1 MRVLTV
7 DWLTLSLSAALMKLP
22 SATTVRNVRA
32 SSVSIGGFRMR
43 QIGPERYID
52 KIDFKLHNYSFVK
65 TMHWPTFE
73 GKPSI
78 GRVKSMST
86 LKQVQQPTLAAL
98 AARYLSFLFTPAR
111 PQYSAVTV
119 ATAVAASGNPAGT

>member
-1 MRVLTV
+1 
-7 DWLTLSLSAALMKLP
+7 
-22 SATTVRNVRA
+22 
-32 SSVSIGGFRMR
+32 MR